1 VCYPQDHG
9 HGHGHGHGSPL
20 KAKPKAPAEPSKPVI
35 RPPAPTAAA
44 VPAHV
49 HGPGCGHMAIKF
61 DANDTEDGATKIA
74 FADLESGDMDVRT
87 ATHRTAPYRT
97 PAARCV
103 PTG

>member
-1 VCYPQDHG
+1 
-9 HGHGHGHGSPL
+9 
-20 KAKPKAPAEPSKPVI
+20 
-35 RPPAPTAAA
+35 
-44 VPAHV
+44 
-49 HGPGCGHMAIKF
+49 MAIKF

-87 ATHRTAPYRT
+87 APYRT